1 MFRPRI
7 KRVSSRLATI
17 YTGFLLV
24 ISAQQVS
31 ALEAM
36 EANSLSTN
44 SLSANLHTENN
55 AGAQSELHQILSLSD
70 VLVRAK
76 ANDFRLKSLSIEA
89 KAFEAEAEAS
99 DFLPDPT
106 IFAAVQSL
114 PTDSFEFDQEPMT
127 QLRVGIRQM
136 FPKGD
141 TLSLREDINQEKVG
155 LQSTKQEAYWL
166 GRKQSSEK
174 AWLEA
179 WGWQQNIEL
188 ISEDRV
194 FLEQIHEFIT
204 SLYEVGSKDQ
214 SDLLGAELE
223 LIKLEERLIK
233 ARRNLQKNL
242 DSLNTL
248 TNETLTSNRLPKTLE
263 AFDNSTLSLV
273 NSNDLI
279 SSLQNHPKIR
289 LINQKINIAKSKVN
303 LTEQS
308 LEPTYGV
315 EFSYGLRSGE
325 NMDGSS
331 RADFF
336 SAGVSVQYP
345 FFNRGQQ
352 TSQISAAKHR
362 QAAIEIERD
371 EALEQARF
379 TLKDLANQYDITRD
393 QRTLYEEE
401 ILPTLDKQKHS
412 AMHSYESDQGDF
424 RIVSE
429 LFLKEQGAK
438 VQRLRL
444 LVNEQLILSRINFW
458 LN

>member
-1 MFRPRI
+1 
-7 KRVSSRLATI
+7 
-17 YTGFLLV
+17 
-24 ISAQQVS
+24 
-31 ALEAM
+31 
-36 EANSLSTN
+36 
-44 SLSANLHTENN
+44 
-55 AGAQSELHQILSLSD
+55 
-70 VLVRAK
+70 
-76 ANDFRLKSLSIEA
+76 
-89 KAFEAEAEAS
+89 
-99 DFLPDPT
+99 
-106 IFAAVQSL
+106 
-114 PTDSFEFDQEPMT
+114 
-127 QLRVGIRQM
+127 
-136 FPKGD
+136 
-141 TLSLREDINQEKVG
+141 
-155 LQSTKQEAYWL
+155 
-166 GRKQSSEK
+166 
-174 AWLEA
+174 
-179 WGWQQNIEL
+179 EL

-194 FLEQIHEFIT
+194 FLEQIHEFIQ

-214 SDLLGAELE
+214 SDLIGAELE

-233 ARRNLQKNL
+233 ARRSFQKNL

-248 TNETLTSNRLPKTLE
+248 ANETLTSTQLPKKLE
-263 AFDNSTLSLV
+263 SFDTSTLTLAK
-273 NSNDLI
+273 SNDLV

-308 LEPTYGV
+308 LEPSYGV
-315 EFSYGLRSGE
+315 ELSYGMRSGD

-352 TSQISAAKHR
+352 SSQISAAKHR
-362 QAAIEIERD
+362 QAAIELERS

-393 QRTLYEEE
+393 QRVLYEEK
-401 ILPTLDKQKHS
+401 ILTTLGKQKHS
-412 AMHSYESDQGDF
+412 AMHSYESDKGNF

-429 LFLKEQGAK
+429 LFLKEQSAK

-444 LVNEQLILSRINFW
+444 LVNEQIILSRINYW

>member
-1 MFRPRI
+1 MFCTRN
-7 KRVSSRLATI
+7 KRVSARLVFTYA
-17 YTGFLLV
+17 GFLLV
-24 ISAQQVS
+24 SSGLQVS
-31 ALEAM
+31 ASETNKPSDNTTAVHS
-36 EANSLSTN
+36 EYSESLS
-44 SLSANLHTENN
+44 LP
-55 AGAQSELHQILSLSD
+55 D
-70 VLVRAK
+70 VLMRAK
-76 ANDFRLKSLSIEA
+76 SNDFKLKSLGIEA
-89 KAFEAEAEAS
+89 KAFKSDAEAS

-106 IFAAVQSL
+106 LFAAIQSL

-136 FPKGD
+136 FPKGN
-141 TLSLREDINQEKVG
+141 TLSLRERIGYEQAN
-155 LQSTKQEAYWL
+155 LLSIKQEAYWL
-166 GRKQSSEK
+166 ERKRSIEN

-179 WGWQQNIEL
+179 WFWQQNIEL
-188 ISEDRV
+188 ISEDRI
-194 FLEQIHEFIT
+194 FLDQIHEFIK

-214 SDLLGAELE
+214 SDLIGAELE

-248 TNETLTSNRLPKTLE
+248 ANEKLKISRLPNSLETFDSELLTLAKSE
-263 AFDNSTLSLV
+263 DVVTP
-273 NSNDLI
+273 
-279 SSLQNHPKIR
+279 LQNHPKIR
-289 LINQKINIAKSKVN
+289 LVNQAINIAKNKVY

-308 LEPTYGV
+308 LEPSYGV
-315 EFSYGLRSGE
+315 ELSYGLRSGE

-352 TSQISAAKHR
+352 TGQISAAKHR
-362 QAAIEIERD
+362 QAAIELERA
-371 EALEQARF
+371 ETLEQARF
-379 TLKDLANQYDITRD
+379 TLRDLANQFEITHD

-412 AMHSYESDQGDF
+412 AIHSYESDKGNF

-429 LFLKEQGAK
+429 LFLKEQSAK

-444 LVNEQLILSRINFW
+444 LVDEQLILSRISYW
-458 LN
+458 LKAN

>member
-1 MFRPRI
+1 MFRFKT
-7 KRVSSRLATI
+7 KRALSRLMYI
-17 YTGFLLV
+17 YSGLLV
-24 ISAQQVS
+24 ASNVLPVHASEESKGTLQTIKLVQ
-31 ALEAM
+31 
-36 EANSLSTN
+36 
-44 SLSANLHTENN
+44 
-55 AGAQSELHQILSLSD
+55 AQSVQTQSEQGGLLSLSD
-70 VLVRAK
+70 VLTRAR
-76 ANDFRLKSLSIEA
+76 ANDFRLKSLGIQA
-89 KAFEAEAEAS
+89 KAFEAEAKAS

-106 IFAAVQSL
+106 LFAAIQSL
-114 PTDSFEFDQEPMT
+114 PTDTFEFDQEPMT
-127 QLRVGIRQM
+127 QLRVGVRQM

-141 TLSLREDINQEKVG
+141 TLSLREDINQKKVG
-155 LQSTKQEAYWL
+155 LQTVKQEAYWL
-166 GRKQSSEK
+166 GRKQSIEK

-179 WGWQQNIEL
+179 WFWQQNIEL

-194 FLEQIHEFIT
+194 FLEQIHEFIQ

-214 SDLLGAELE
+214 SDLIGAELE

-233 ARRNLQKNL
+233 ARRSFQKNL

-248 TNETLTSNRLPKTLE
+248 ANETLTSTQLPKKLE
-263 AFDNSTLSLV
+263 SFDTSTLTLAK
-273 NSNDLI
+273 SNDLV

-308 LEPTYGV
+308 LEPSYGV
-315 EFSYGLRSGE
+315 ELSYGLRSGD

-352 TSQISAAKHR
+352 SSQISAAKHR
-362 QAAIEIERD
+362 QAAIELERA

-393 QRTLYEEE
+393 QRVLYEEK

-412 AMHSYESDQGDF
+412 AMHSYESDKGNF

-429 LFLKEQGAK
+429 LFLKEQSAK

-444 LVNEQLILSRINFW
+444 LVNEQIILSRINYW